1 MKKPAEESNAAP
13 LVRGAVYLRVS
24 MDPIT
29 LEASVELQNQDTGA
43 LAAREGIEVVSEYR
57 EVLSAFKKRKV
68 TLPSGEIVYRVIRPA
83 FQAMLA
89 DLKSGAVDAV
99 IAYDL
104 DRACRDPRDLEDLID
119 ACVHFGRKVH
129 SVTGSLDLTTDHGI
143 TMARL
148 LVAVANKS
156 SMDTSRRVKRHA
168 RARAEA
174 GKFAGGH
181 RRVGY
186 AEGMVDVYP
195 EEADAV
201 RWAFNHVE
209 EGGTLADIAREWSH
223 RGIVSDATGKPFN
236 SSVIRHMLRRSY
248 YAGLASF
255 HGEIVGQSLAPAL
268 VTEQQWRTVQFI
280 LDNPRRRSST
290 AGRPA
295 KSLLT
300 GMLRCGRCE
309 GKFYA
314 HKNRGVP
321 AYRCVNGCNNRAK
334 DSADEYVLLALMRHL
349 QEHADVLMK
358 PKPRSS
364 DDAGLAREHE
374 KLELRLEE
382 LAGAYSA
389 GDLALSDFTA
399 ATAMVRARITAVEG
413 KMVRPVE
420 QRQATAAL
428 MRSASFDS
436 DLLSMPVLGQ
446 RAVLA
451 EVVEV
456 IVVPVSIGRRMKASP
471 SDFQIKWREWAQ

>member
-1 MKKPAEESNAAP
+1 
-13 LVRGAVYLRVS
+13 
-24 MDPIT
+24 
-29 LEASVELQNQDTGA
+29 
-43 LAAREGIEVVSEYR
+43 
-57 EVLSAFKKRKV
+57 
-68 TLPSGEIVYRVIRPA
+68 
-83 FQAMLA
+83 MLA
-89 DLKSGAVDAV
+89 HLKSGAVDAV

-119 ACVHFGRKVH
+119 ASVYFGRKVY

-143 TMARL
+143 TTARL

-156 SMDTSRRVKRHA
+156 SMDTSRRVKPHA
-168 RARAEA
+168 RARAAA

-195 EEADAV
+195 EEAEAV
-201 RWAFNHVE
+201 RWALRWAFNHVE
-209 EGGTLADIAREWSH
+209 EGGTLADIAREWSR
-223 RGIVSDATGKPFN
+223 RGIVSDATGKPFD
-236 SSVIRHMLRRSY
+236 SSVIRNMLRRSY
-248 YAGLASF
+248 NAELASF
-255 HGEIVGQSLAPAL
+255 HGEIVGRSLAPAL
-268 VTEQQWRTVQFI
+268 VTEEQWKTVQLI
-280 LDNPRRRSST
+280 LDNPRRQTNS

-364 DDAGLAREHE
+364 DDAGLAREYE

-399 ATAMVRARITAVEG
+399 ATAMVRERITVVEG

-428 MRSASFDS
+428 MRSASFDA
-436 DLLSMPVLGQ
+436 DLLAMTVLGQ
-446 RAVLA
+446 RAVLG